1 MMYCC
6 NKEVIVGGGE
16 DDDDDDDVIVIL
28 FEVRDSSALALLPPM
43 KYEYPN
49 IAIIA
54 RGVNKGEVL

>member
-6 NKEVIVGGGE
+6 NKEVIVGG
-16 DDDDDDDVIVIL
+16 DDDDDDVIVMIL
-28 FEVRDSSALALLPPM
+28 FEVLDSSALALLPPM

>member
-6 NKEVIVGGGE
+6 NKEVIVGGE
-16 DDDDDDDVIVIL
+16 DDDIVIL

-54 RGVNKGEVL
+54 RKGEVL

>member
-6 NKEVIVGGGE
+6 NKEVIVGGE
-16 DDDDDDDVIVIL
+16 DDDDDDDDIVML
-28 FEVRDSSALALLPPM
+28 FEVLDSSALALLPPM

-54 RGVNKGEVL
+54 RSK

>member
-6 NKEVIVGGGE
+6 NKEVIVGGE
-16 DDDDDDDVIVIL
+16 DDDDDDVIVMIL

-54 RGVNKGEVL
+54 RKGEVL